1 MVMTKAGVGEK
12 SLEKIVCEAT
22 IEIKNA
28 DGLHMR
34 PMMQFV
40 DVATQYKAEIS
51 VSNGETTVDGK
62 SIMQMTLLASIV
74 GTKLNIKAEGEDAH
88 QAIEALCELVEEKM
102 FDEPPP
108 KKK

>member
-1 MVMTKAGVGEK
+1 MTTKAGVGEE
-12 SLEKIVCEAT
+12 SLEEMICEAT

-40 DVATQYKAEIS
+40 DVATQYESDLS

-62 SIMQMTLLASIV
+62 SIMQMTLLASTV
-74 GTKLNIKAEGEDAH
+74 GTKLKIIAQGQDAE
-88 QAIEALCELVEEKM
+88 QLIEALQELVEEKM
-102 FDEPPP
+102 FDESPPG
-108 KKK
+108 KK